1 MIGPLTRDEIEEV
14 LSQNVFGHLGC
25 NDGFNTFVYPVSYIY
40 DGKFIISHSQN
51 GSKIEAMR
59 QNKRVC
65 LQVDEIKDFNNWK
78 SVMVLGDFQEL
89 KEERQRYEV
98 IKAFV
103 DRNLHLKMNNPLLLS
118 GSREQHTNLF
128 LEGDL
133 RPVFYRVL
141 IDEINGR
148 YETE

>member
-1 MIGPLTRDEIEEV
+1 MIGLLTRDEIEEI

-25 NDGFNTFVYPVSYIY
+25 NDGFNTYVYPISYIY

-51 GSKIEAMR
+51 GSKIDAMR
-59 QNKRVC
+59 HNKRVC
-65 LQVDEIKDFNNWK
+65 MQVDEIKNFANWK

-89 KEERQRYEV
+89 KEERERYQV

-103 DRNLHLKMNNPLLLS
+103 DRNLRLKINNPQLLS
-118 GSREQHTNLF
+118 GSQEHHTKLF
-128 LEGDL
+128 SEGDL

-141 IDEINGR
+141 ADEKNGR